1 MIIFTQG
8 ANIYGFLGVGLER
21 RVGLVVGFVIM
32 MALSCRGSYDDE
44 V

>member
-8 ANIYGFLGVGLER
+8 ANIYGFLDVGLEN

-32 MALSCRGSYDDE
+32 VALSCRQSYDE
-44 V
+44 M